1 MQPLSSSDDKDR
13 SLLIEIFAGKQ
24 GGLTRNLDDVKAS
37 AKMTVAVPQ
46 DYHSLVF
53 QLNAYA
59 HMSKYIFGK
68 ASILSSQLCNFTRKI
83 TKESIQYK
91 NRIAGDKEFAAKIL
105 WAINE
110 QVNLFLSKCRRWDD
124 RENVNEQFINF
135 DGLQHMSI
143 LLHRF
148 NITLPSNFHKKMP
161 A

>member
-1 MQPLSSSDDKDR
+1 
-13 SLLIEIFAGKQ
+13 
-24 GGLTRNLDDVKAS
+24 
-37 AKMTVAVPQ
+37 MTVAVPQ

-68 ASILSSQLCNFTRKI
+68 ASILSSQLRNFTRKI

-91 NRIAGDKEFAAKIL
+91 NQIARDKEFAAKIL